1 MSARVRSIAAL
12 VIFGGFALLPLI
24 AHLVG
29 DSFLI
34 VIATRILAFAIA
46 ALALDLILG
55 YGGMVSFGHAA
66 YLGFGAYAVAI
77 LSRAGIT
84 DLGLHLLAGI
94 AMAAP
99 FALITGAISL
109 RTRGVYFIMITL
121 AFAQMAFFFFV
132 SLSAYGGDDGVTLQ
146 ARSTILGQP
155 LLENDTALLY
165 VTLALL
171 IAAYLLAL
179 RITQSRFGRVL
190 TGARENSVRMQAIG
204 FSPFRY
210 QLTAYVI
217 SGCIAS
223 VAGVMLANQTEF
235 VSPALM
241 NWHRS
246 GELIVMV
253 VLGGIGNLIGAVGG
267 AVIALLLEEWLS
279 RMSEHWP
286 LFFGLFLIGI
296 VLVSR
301 DGISGLIRRIG
312 AQDDPAIGAEPVQ
325 DLWRAEGHG

>member
-1 MSARVRSIAAL
+1 MNLRIRNIAAL
-12 VIFGGFALLPLI
+12 LIFGGFAILPWV
-24 AHLVG
+24 AGLVG
-29 DSFLI
+29 DDFLI

-77 LSRAGIT
+77 LSRAGVT
-84 DLGLHLLAGI
+84 ELGAHLLAAI
-94 AMAAP
+94 AISAP

-121 AFAQMAFFFFV
+121 AFAQMAYFFFV
-132 SLSAYGGDDGVTLQ
+132 SLSSFGGDDGVTL
-146 ARSTILGQP
+146 AGRSTLFGQP
-155 LLENDTALLY
+155 LLESDRALFY

-171 IAAYLLAL
+171 IGIYLLAL

-190 TGARENSVRMQAIG
+190 TGARENPVRMQAIG

-217 SGCIAS
+217 SGCMAA

-253 VLGGIGNLIGAVGG
+253 VLGGVGNLIGAIGG

-286 LFFGLFLIGI
+286 LFFGLFLVLI
-296 VLVSR
+296 VLLSR

-312 AQDDPAIGAEPVQ
+312 G
-325 DLWRAEGHG
+325 RG

>member
-1 MSARVRSIAAL
+1 M
-12 VIFGGFALLPLI
+12 
-24 AHLVG
+24 
-29 DSFLI
+29 
-34 VIATRILAFAIA
+34 
-46 ALALDLILG
+46 
-55 YGGMVSFGHAA
+55 
-66 YLGFGAYAVAI
+66 AI
-77 LSRAGIT
+77 LSSLGIT
-84 DLGLHLLAGI
+84 DLGLHLLGAI
-94 AMAAP
+94 AAAAP

-121 AFAQMAFFFFV
+121 AFAQMAYFFFI
-132 SLSAYGGDDGVTLQ
+132 SLSAYGGDDGVTLA
-146 ARSTILGQP
+146 ARSTLMGRAW
-155 LLENDTALLY
+155 LEDDRALFY
-165 VTLALL
+165 TTLALL

-179 RITQSRFGRVL
+179 RITGSRFGRVL
-190 TGARENSVRMQAIG
+190 TGTRENPLRMQAIG

-210 QLTAYVI
+210 QLVAYVI
-217 SGCIAS
+217 SGCMAA

-267 AVIALLLEEWLS
+267 AVIALLLEEALS

-286 LFFGLFLIGI
+286 LFFGLFLVGI

-301 DGISGLIRRIG
+301 DGISGLVRRIG
-312 AQDDPAIGAEPVQ
+312 GA
-325 DLWRAEGHG
+325 R

>member
-1 MSARVRSIAAL
+1 MSPRLRNIAAI
-12 VIFGGFALLPLI
+12 VIFGGFALLPLL
-24 AHLVG
+24 AGMLG
-29 DSFLI
+29 ESFLI

-66 YLGFGAYAVAI
+66 YLGIGAYAVAI
-77 LSRAGIT
+77 LQRAGIT
-84 DLGLHLLAGI
+84 DLGLHLLAAI
-94 AMAAP
+94 VAAAP
-99 FALITGAISL
+99 FALVTGAISL

-121 AFAQMAFFFFV
+121 AFAQMAYFFFV
-132 SLSAYGGDDGVTLQ
+132 SLSAYGGDDGVTLA
-146 ARSTILGQP
+146 ARSTLLGEP
-155 LLENDTALLY
+155 LLENDRVLFY
-165 VTLALL
+165 VTLGLL
-171 IAAYLLAL
+171 LAIYLLAL

-190 TGARENSVRMQAIG
+190 TGTRENPVRMQAIG
-204 FSPFRY
+204 YSPFRF

-217 SGCIAS
+217 SGCLAA

-267 AVIALLLEEWLS
+267 AVIALLLEEFLS
-279 RMSEHWP
+279 RFSEHWP
-286 LFFGLFLIGI
+286 LFFGLILIGV
-296 VLVSR
+296 VLASR
-301 DGISGLIRRIG
+301 DGVSGLIRRIG
-312 AQDDPAIGAEPVQ
+312 GAK
-325 DLWRAEGHG
+325 

>member
-1 MSARVRSIAAL
+1 MNPRIRNIAAL
-12 VIFGGFALLPLI
+12 VVFGSFAILPLL
-24 AHLVG
+24 AQVLG

-34 VIATRILAFAIA
+34 VVATRILAFAIA

-66 YLGFGAYAVAI
+66 YLGLGAYSVAM

-84 DLGLHLLAGI
+84 DLGLHLLGGI
-94 AMAAP
+94 AMATP

-121 AFAQMAFFFFV
+121 AFAQMAYFFFV
-132 SLSAYGGDDGVTLQ
+132 SLSAYGGDDGVTLA
-146 ARSTILGQP
+146 ARSTLLGQP
-155 LLENDTALLY
+155 LLENDTTLFYA
-165 VTLALL
+165 TLALL

-179 RITQSRFGRVL
+179 RITGSRFGRVL
-190 TGARENSVRMQAIG
+190 TGTRENPLRMQAIG
-204 FSPFRY
+204 FSPFPY

-286 LFFGLFLIGI
+286 LFFGLFLVI
-296 VLVSR
+296 VVLASR

-312 AQDDPAIGAEPVQ
+312 G
-325 DLWRAEGHG
+325 GK

>member
-1 MSARVRSIAAL
+1 MSDRLRSIAAL
-12 VIFGGFALLPLI
+12 AILGGFALLPPVAAALD
-24 AHLVG
+24 

-55 YGGMVSFGHAA
+55 HGGMVSVGHAA
-66 YLGFGAYAVAI
+66 YLGIGAYAVAI
-77 LSRAGIT
+77 LQRSGIT
-84 DLGLHLLAGI
+84 DLTLHLLAAI
-94 AMAAP
+94 VAAAP
-99 FALITGAISL
+99 FALVTGTISL

-121 AFAQMAFFFFV
+121 AFAQMAYFFFV
-132 SLSAYGGDDGVTLQ
+132 SLSAYGGDDGVTLGS
-146 ARSTILGQP
+146 RSTLMGQP
-155 LLENDTALLY
+155 LLESDRALFY
-165 VTLALL
+165 VTLGLL
-171 IAAYLLAL
+171 IAIYLLAL

-190 TGARENSVRMQAIG
+190 TGTRENPVRMQAIG

-217 SGCIAS
+217 SGCMAA

-253 VLGGIGNLIGAVGG
+253 VLGGTGNLIGAVGG
-267 AVIALLLEEWLS
+267 AVIALVLEEVLARW
-279 RMSEHWP
+279 SEHWP
-286 LFFGLFLIGI
+286 LFFGLILIGV
-296 VLVSR
+296 VLASR
-301 DGISGLIRRIG
+301 DGVSGLIRRIG
-312 AQDDPAIGAEPVQ
+312 GAK
-325 DLWRAEGHG
+325 